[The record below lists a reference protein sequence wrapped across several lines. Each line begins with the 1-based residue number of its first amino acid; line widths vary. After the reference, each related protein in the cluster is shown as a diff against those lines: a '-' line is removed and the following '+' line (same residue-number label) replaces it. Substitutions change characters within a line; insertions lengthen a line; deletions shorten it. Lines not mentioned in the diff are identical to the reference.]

1 MDLNSKTFI
10 GKKAKPSLRYHR
22 IIVKAGTNVLTGR
35 SDSLDTKAIRSLA
48 TQISEVMEHGVEV
61 ILVSS
66 GAIAAGREI
75 LGNPIKHG
83 IIDRQV
89 LAAVG
94 QGHLMSLYQRM
105 FSEKGIVVA
114 QALLTRHDVENRQGY
129 LNVRNTL
136 SGLLERSVLPI
147 INENDV
153 VDTEEI
159 SQERFGDNDTLSS
172 MVASLVDADL
182 LLLLTDSGGLHT
194 ADPHRTSKASLIS
207 NVERIDESILS
218 LAEPLTA
225 ESAGKGGMLSKLQ
238 AASRA
243 TSSGVP
249 VVIAGGK
256 QKNVVLKAASGISV
270 GTFFE
275 ATSNQMEGKK
285 RWLLSGLTDTNGEII
300 IDDGAIAALRSQ
312 SGSLLPAGVNTVKGL
327 FNRGDVVV
335 VLSKNGDRIAYG
347 IASYCADDLR
357 LLCGLNSND
366 ILQKLGYHYGDAAI
380 HRNNMVVL

>member
-153 VDTEEI
+153 VD
-159 SQERFGDNDTLSS
+159 L
-172 MVASLVDADL
+172 
-182 LLLLTDSGGLHT
+182 
-194 ADPHRTSKASLIS
+194 SLIH
-207 NVERIDESILS
+207 I
-218 LAEPLTA
+218 
-225 ESAGKGGMLSKLQ
+225 
-238 AASRA
+238 
-243 TSSGVP
+243 
-249 VVIAGGK
+249 
-256 QKNVVLKAASGISV
+256 
-270 GTFFE
+270 
-275 ATSNQMEGKK
+275 
-285 RWLLSGLTDTNGEII
+285 
-300 IDDGAIAALRSQ
+300 
-312 SGSLLPAGVNTVKGL
+312 
-327 FNRGDVVV
+327 
-335 VLSKNGDRIAYG
+335 
-347 IASYCADDLR
+347 
-357 LLCGLNSND
+357 
-366 ILQKLGYHYGDAAI
+366 
-380 HRNNMVVL
+380 